1 MSDYGQ
7 WITGTSCATRSRS
20 EFEVIGDYLDADES
34 AQAAGLVLG
43 YDYECNGN
51 EGMYTLTASA
61 PNGGDPEEFGTI
73 TEAVAYIDGYV
84 AGKAAKP

>member
-43 YDYECNGN
+43 YECDGA
-51 EGMYTLTASA
+51 GGLYTLAASA
-61 PNGGDPEEFGTI
+61 PRAGDPEEFSTI

-84 AGKAAKP
+84 AGKVAARG